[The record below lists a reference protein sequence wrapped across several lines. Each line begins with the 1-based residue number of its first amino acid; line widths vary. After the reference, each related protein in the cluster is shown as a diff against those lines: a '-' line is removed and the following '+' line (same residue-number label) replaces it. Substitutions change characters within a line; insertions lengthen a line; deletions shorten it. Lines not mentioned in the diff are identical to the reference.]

1 MEYAIY
7 IGTHM
12 VSSSVIKHTASLP
25 VVLHLLSAGGRKVP
39 MPSPNY
45 SVQSEGGL
53 CMFCCGYVLLRI
65 CSLVFAPQAA
75 PHIGESSPKPR
86 MVLE

>member
-1 MEYAIY
+1 VEYAIY

-45 SVQSEGGL
+45 SVLSSLKETL
-53 CMFCCGYVLLRI
+53 YVLLRI
-65 CSLVFAPQAA
+65 RSLVFAPQAA